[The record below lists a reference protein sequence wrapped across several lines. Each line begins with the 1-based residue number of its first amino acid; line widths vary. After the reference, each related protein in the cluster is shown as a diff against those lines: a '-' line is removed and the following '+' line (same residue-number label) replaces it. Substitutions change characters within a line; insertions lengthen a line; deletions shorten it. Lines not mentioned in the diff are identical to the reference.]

1 MYTVTSMVVDMIE
14 FNPTHEVEED
24 CILEDFFPKSLPEHL
39 QPFMEHR
46 IKLVLKTDAIF
57 RGGESQI
64 VNTSCVVKGKMQ
76 SQRGN
81 LSMYLVPYKN
91 LPLSFESG
99 GYMDKKFKGRVMV
112 KLTNYS
118 TKKVKLTSGTSIGY
132 IAMQPFSME

>member
-1 MYTVTSMVVDMIE
+1 MSVPVVYTVTSMVV
-14 FNPTHEVEED
+14 EED
-24 CILEDFFPKSLPEHL
+24 CILENFFPKSLPEHL

-46 IKLVLKTDAIF
+46 IKLVLKTNAI

-64 VNTSCVVKGKMQ
+64 AHTTCVVKGKMQ

-99 GYMDKKFKGRVMV
+99 GYMDKKFKGRVVV
-112 KLTNYS
+112 KWTNYS